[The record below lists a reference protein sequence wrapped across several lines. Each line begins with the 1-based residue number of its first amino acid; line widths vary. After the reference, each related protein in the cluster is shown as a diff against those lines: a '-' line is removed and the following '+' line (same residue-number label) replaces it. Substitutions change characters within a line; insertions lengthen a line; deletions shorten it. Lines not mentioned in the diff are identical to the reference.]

1 MESLDS
7 LRADILCKCILKDEI
22 KEESQKDSDKK
33 NIIESQNEENEKLD
47 LKNEVRDFFEKI
59 EKEKN
64 ENHGDGDNENIII
77 IDLEMQIGYN
87 TENIQIIINY
97 IKKLNLKYE
106 GKILVLSLVYR
117 GFENSVNNKGFMTFL
132 KQKYLPDYKNKIT
145 YEDYVIYQIDL
156 DYCRKLIL
164 KKDKIYGY

>member
-1 MESLDS
+1 
-7 LRADILCKCILKDEI
+7 
-22 KEESQKDSDKK
+22 
-33 NIIESQNEENEKLD
+33 
-47 LKNEVRDFFEKI
+47 
-59 EKEKN
+59 
-64 ENHGDGDNENIII
+64 
-77 IDLEMQIGYN
+77 MQIGYN
-87 TENIQIIINY
+87 TENTQIIINY

-117 GFENSVNNKGFMTFL
+117 EFENSVNNKGFMTFL

-164 KKDKIYGY
+164 KKDQNL